1 MRERRMIVAQDA
13 EISMSR
19 QCSLLSIH
27 RSGLYYKSKGETELN
42 LCLMRLVDEHFLK
55 YPFKGVRRMRRWLGE
70 QGYQVSRKR
79 IARIYR
85 VMGLKTIYRK
95 PWLSLPDKQNKV
107 YPYLLKDL
115 RIERSN
121 QVWAADITY
130 VPMKKGFLYL
140 MAIIDLHS
148 RLVLNWSLSN
158 SLEAAWCCKVLKEA
172 IAGHGKPEIFNTD
185 QGSQYT
191 SEAFTEILS
200 NNEIR
205 ISMDGKGR
213 AIDNIFIE
221 RLWRTVKY
229 EYVYL
234 NPAQDGVELY
244 RGLQEYFSF
253 YNCSRHHQSLGYRTP
268 QQVHLDLSDS
278 EIKVA

>member
-1 MRERRMIVAQDA
+1 MRDRRTIVSPDGT
-13 EISMSR
+13 ISMVR
-19 QCSLLSIH
+19 QCTLLDLH
-27 RSGLYYKSKGETELN
+27 RSGLYYKGKGESDWN
-42 LCLMRLVDEHFLK
+42 LELMRLIDEHFLK
-55 YPFKGVRRMRRWLGE
+55 YPFKGVRKMVRWLRD
-70 QGYQVSRKR
+70 QGHWVNRKR
-79 IARIYR
+79 VARLYR
-85 VMGLKTIYRK
+85 IMGLKTIYRK

-115 RIERSN
+115 RIQRPN

-148 RLVLNWSLSN
+148 RYVLNWGLSN
-158 SLEAAWCCKVLKEA
+158 SLEAAWCCELLKEA
-172 IAGHGKPEIFNTD
+172 IARHGKPEIFNTD

-191 SEAFTEILS
+191 SEMFTDVLNS
-200 NNEIR
+200 HEIR

-229 EYVYL
+229 EFVYL
-234 NPAQDGVELY
+234 NPATDGVELY
-244 RGLQEYFSF
+244 RGLQEYFTF

-268 QQVHLDLSDS
+268 EQVHFDLSGP
-278 EIKVA
+278 EMKVA

>member
-1 MRERRMIVAQDA
+1 MRDRRTIVSPDGT
-13 EISMSR
+13 ISMVR
-19 QCSLLSIH
+19 QCTLLDLH
-27 RSGLYYKSKGETELN
+27 RSGLYYKGKGESDWN
-42 LCLMRLVDEHFLK
+42 LELMRLIDEHFLR
-55 YPFKGVRRMRRWLGE
+55 YPFKGVRKMVRWLRD
-70 QGYQVSRKR
+70 QGHWVNRKR
-79 IARIYR
+79 VARLYR
-85 VMGLKTIYRK
+85 IMGLKTIYRK

-115 RIERSN
+115 RIERPN

-148 RLVLNWSLSN
+148 RYVLNWGLSN
-158 SLEAAWCCKVLKEA
+158 SLEAAWCCELLKEA
-172 IAGHGKPEIFNTD
+172 IARHGKPEIFNTD

-191 SEAFTEILS
+191 SEAFTDVLNS
-200 NNEIR
+200 HEIR

-229 EYVYL
+229 EFVYL
-234 NPAQDGVELY
+234 NPATDGAELY
-244 RGLQEYFSF
+244 RGLQEYFTF

-268 QQVHLDLSDS
+268 EQVHFDLSGP
-278 EIKVA
+278 EMKVA

>member
-1 MRERRMIVAQDA
+1 MSGRKSIVAPNQPL
-13 EISMSR
+13 SMNR
-19 QCSLLSIH
+19 QCRLLSLH
-27 RSGLYYKSKGETELN
+27 RSGLYYKAKGESEQN
-42 LCLMRLVDEHFLK
+42 LELMRLIDEHFLK
-55 YPFKGVRRMRRWLGE
+55 YPFKGARRITRWLRD
-70 QGYQVSRKR
+70 QGHQVNRKR
-79 IARIYR
+79 IARLYR
-85 VMGLKTIYRK
+85 LMGLKTIYRK
-95 PWLSLPDKQNKV
+95 PWLSYPDKKNKV

-115 RIERSN
+115 RVGQPN
-121 QVWAADITY
+121 QVWSTDITY

-148 RLVLNWSLSN
+148 RYVINWGLSN
-158 SLEAAWCCKVLKEA
+158 SLEASWCCQVLKEA
-172 IAGHGKPEIFNTD
+172 IERHGKPEIFNTD

-191 SEAFTEILS
+191 SEAFTGIL
-200 NNEIR
+200 NKNEIR

-244 RGLQEYFSF
+244 RGLQEYFRF
-253 YNCSRHHQSLGYRTP
+253 YNCDRHHQSLDYRTP
-268 QQVHLDLSDS
+268 QQVHFGSNDS
-278 EIKVA
+278 ALQVA

>member
-1 MRERRMIVAQDA
+1 MRDRKTIVAPDPML
-13 EISMSR
+13 SMSL
-19 QCSLLSIH
+19 QCRLLSLH
-27 RSGLYYKSKGETELN
+27 RSGLYYKCKGEASQN
-42 LCLMRLVDEHFLK
+42 LELMRLIDEHFLK
-55 YPFKGVRRMRRWLGE
+55 YPFKGVRKMTSWLRTEGH
-70 QGYQVSRKR
+70 QVNRKR
-79 IARIYR
+79 VGRLYR
-85 VMGLKTIYRK
+85 LMGLKTIYRK

-115 RIERSN
+115 RVERPN

-148 RLVLNWSLSN
+148 RYVLNWGLSN
-158 SLEAAWCCKVLKEA
+158 SLEATWCCEVLNEA
-172 IAGHGKPEIFNTD
+172 IARHGKPEIFNTD

-191 SEAFTEILS
+191 SEAFTGIL
-200 NNEIR
+200 NKNEIR

-234 NPAQDGVELY
+234 NPAADGVELY
-244 RGLQEYFSF
+244 GGLQEYFRF
-253 YNCSRHHQSLGYRTP
+253 YNCARHHQSLGYLTP
-268 QQVHLDLSDS
+268 EQVHYPATSNLMS
-278 EIKVA
+278 VA